1 MYVRPEQS
9 VRSKP
14 ETGQPERPEDS
25 AASEAVSVRAMRVRD
40 VPEVVYIENRSFRV
54 PWSESTFKS
63 LLRQPHAALFVAET
77 GDQIAGYAAVWF
89 VADEA
94 ELGDLAV
101 HPDYR
106 RRGIGSILLRRA
118 LQEARGRKIRVLYLE
133 VRAGNEEA
141 RRLYERSGFEV
152 MTVRRGY
159 YSQPVEDALVM
170 RRLIDAQ
177 PR

>member
-1 MYVRPEQS
+1 M
-9 VRSKP
+9 RSKP
-14 ETGQPERPEDS
+14 EAGPPDRPRDPAAPEAMS
-25 AASEAVSVRAMRVRD
+25 IRAMRSSD
-40 VPEVVYIENRSFRV
+40 VAEVVYIENRSFRV

-63 LLRQPHAALFVAET
+63 LLRQPHASLFVAEAA
-77 GDQIAGYAAVWF
+77 GEVVGYAAVWF

-101 HPDYR
+101 HPDHR
-106 RRGIGSILLRRA
+106 RRGIGALLLGRA
-118 LQEARGRKIRVLYLE
+118 LEEARGRAIRVLYLE
-133 VRAGNEEA
+133 VRAGNEDA

-152 MTVRRGY
+152 VTVRRGY

-170 RRLIDAQ
+170 RRLIGAQ

>member
-1 MYVRPEQS
+1 

-14 ETGQPERPEDS
+14 EAGQPERPDDS
-25 AASEAVSVRAMRVRD
+25 AAREGVSIRVMRESD

-54 PWSESTFKS
+54 PWSERTFKS
-63 LLRQPHAALFVAET
+63 LLRQPHAALYVAET
-77 GDQIAGYAAVWF
+77 AGAVAGYAAVWF

-106 RRGIGSILLRRA
+106 RRGIGSLLLGRA
-118 LQEARGRKIRVLYLE
+118 LEEARDRAIRVLYLE
-133 VRAGNEEA
+133 VRTGNEDA

-152 MTVRRGY
+152 LTVRRGY

-170 RRLIDAQ
+170 RRLIGTR